1 MSDKESQLIW
11 EAMTNPSPAG
21 HPGGPP
27 SDPMAGNKMKNPD
40 DPMKGYSFLIFQ
52 AGGAP
57 DTGHWADKVADFDD
71 FDDALKYAKKMH
83 AESGEGDEWVE
94 HGVQW
99 DTTPET
105 LEWLHNMHVDTI
117 PELANAV
124 AEWQFGDESVLAAVK

>member
-1 MSDKESQLIW
+1 
-11 EAMTNPSPAG
+11 
-21 HPGGPP
+21 
-27 SDPMAGNKMKNPD
+27 
-40 DPMKGYSFLIFQ
+40 
-52 AGGAP
+52 
-57 DTGHWADKVADFDD
+57 
-71 FDDALKYAKKMH
+71 MH

-124 AEWQFGDESVLAAVK
+124 AEWQFGDESVLVAVK